1 MSTDDDVVLR
11 GVGLTKHFKVR
22 RSGFGRADTLVA
34 VADTDI
40 ELRRGE
46 TLGIVGES
54 GCGKSTLSRLLIG
67 DSDPTEGHV
76 ELLGERFDEM
86 GRGRLKELRREIQM
100 VHQDPY
106 KSLDPRM
113 TIEQIVREPLDIHA
127 KQYPKAGRAQRV
139 AELLELVGLN
149 PDQAERR
156 PRQLSGGQRQRV
168 DIARALALDPSILVC
183 DEAVSA
189 LDVSVQAQ
197 IINLLA
203 ELKAE
208 LGLAMIFVS
217 HDLSVVQHVADR
229 VAVMYLGRVVEKGP
243 WDDVYDRTLHPY
255 TTALLAAAPS
265 PDRSRRDEERSTLTG
280 EPPSPLDPP
289 PGCAFHTRCAYVED
303 DCRAERPVLGSL
315 AVETHMVA
323 CHHPC
328 NTSASD
334 DDESSVVVKVT

>member
-1 MSTDDDVVLR
+1 MSGSDDEVVLR
-11 GVGLTKHFKVR
+11 GVGLAKHFTVR
-22 RSGFGRADTLVA
+22 RKGFGRADTLVA

-54 GCGKSTLSRLLIG
+54 GCGKSTLSRMLIG
-67 DSDPTEGHV
+67 DAEPTEGHI

-86 GRGRLKELRREIQM
+86 GRGRLKEVRREIQM

-127 KQYPKAGRAQRV
+127 QQHPRAGRASRV

-149 PDQAERR
+149 PDQAQRR
-156 PRQLSGGQRQRV
+156 PGQLSGGQRQRV
-168 DIARALALDPSILVC
+168 DIARALALDPGILVC

-203 ELKAE
+203 DLKAE

-229 VAVMYLGRVVEKGP
+229 VAVMYLGRIVEQGP
-243 WDDVYDRTLHPY
+243 WDEVYDRTLHPY

-265 PDRSRRDEERSTLTG
+265 PDRSRRNQERVAIVG

-289 PGCAFHTRCAYVED
+289 PGCAFNTRCDCAD
-303 DCRAERPVLGSL
+303 DRCIAERPSLGAGSTSAHL
-315 AVETHMVA
+315 AA
-323 CHHPC
+323 CHHPLHAA
-328 NTSASD
+328 ASPA
-334 DDESSVVVKVT
+334 